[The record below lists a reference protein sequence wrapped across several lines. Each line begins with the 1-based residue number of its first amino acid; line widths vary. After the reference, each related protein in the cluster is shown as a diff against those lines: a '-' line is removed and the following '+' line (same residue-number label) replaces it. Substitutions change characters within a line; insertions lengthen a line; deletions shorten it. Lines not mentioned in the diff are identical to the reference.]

1 MFYFKILA
9 NCIVYIRAC
18 RRGSYTNL
26 YLRECVMWV
35 NVPPVVVYV
44 CKNRLRCSSFTWTQ
58 KGKKG
63 TAWSTDSF
71 TALLGRSDFY
81 DRSRVV
87 LQEEPNRAWRQSQ
100 RHLVLPKTEEKSR
113 DNCRSCLISGSIV
126 LRTRMFSWRD
136 VQCTGNV
143 PRLKSVVRSFSLA
156 QSKKKIRHSS
166 LYFGSTIPPNGSK
179 SSRAK

>member
-58 KGKKG
+58 KGKKERPDRQIVSPPYL
-63 TAWSTDSF
+63 AVPISTI
-71 TALLGRSDFY
+71 
-81 DRSRVV
+81 DRV
-87 LQEEPNRAWRQSQ
+87 LYYR
-100 RHLVLPKTEEKSR
+100 KSR
-113 DNCRSCLISGSIV
+113 IEPGVSRNVISSCRKRKKNRVIIV
-126 LRTRMFSWRD
+126 
-136 VQCTGNV
+136 V
-143 PRLKSVVRSFSLA
+143 PVKSRARSFFEHECSPDATWNIQEMFRDWNRLFDPF
-156 QSKKKIRHSS
+156 R
-166 LYFGSTIPPNGSK
+166 
-179 SSRAK
+179 